1 MEIQGFGNGDMKSIS
16 AFESNC
22 GVKLPDVNIDVL
34 FGINIKDTE
43 LSLELWLNDYRSDM
57 PESTIIIGASY
68 QHGLI
73 IMICSGAD
81 AGIYYW
87 DHAYEFACSN
97 DETNTYY
104 IAKTFTEFIQSL
116 F

>member
-1 MEIQGFGNGDMKSIS
+1 MTDANSLLVKDLG
-16 AFESNC
+16 ES
-22 GVKLPDVNIDVL
+22 VNIDVL